1 MLPKTSQ
8 DFSGFS
14 WASPD
19 VPDASPDLPSS
30 LRTSQGFPGVLGFPR
45 MSQGLPRASL
55 GCPDVP
61 GAPRG
66 FPGVSWASPDVP
78 GTSPGLPG
86 PPGRPRG
93 FPGPP
98 WDVRMCQGLPRAS
111 LESPR
116 LAQMSQRLPQAF
128 CGLPDFQRPPKA
140 SLRSLGLRTYQGLP
154 RGSLGQS
161 GPSRASL
168 SLPWIPWGLN
178 QRSASPYPQFNAGEA
193 RFRWDWQSTCRLTES
208 Q

>member
-30 LRTSQGFPGVLGFPR
+30 LRPSQGFPGVLWFPR

-66 FPGVSWASPDVP
+66 FPGVSWVS
-78 GTSPGLPG
+78 
-86 PPGRPRG
+86 GRPRD
-93 FPGPP
+93 FSRPP
-98 WDVRMCQGLPRAS
+98 RAARTSQGLPRAS
-111 LESPR
+111 LGRPDVPGGFPGPPWSLLRLTRSPTDR
-116 LAQMSQRLPQAF
+116 HDRPYPSGQRSSGRAST
-128 CGLPDFQRPPKA
+128 PKA
-140 SLRSLGLRTYQGLP
+140 CFGICSLVRNFC
-154 RGSLGQS
+154 
-161 GPSRASL
+161 SRAPL
-168 SLPWIPWGLN
+168 GGP
-178 QRSASPYPQFNAGEA
+178 
-193 RFRWDWQSTCRLTES
+193 
-208 Q
+208 